1 MYDNIQCAHSFSYM
15 KRIPLSCLNLEYKNC
30 MWTVFLKC
38 LEIENAYFQV
48 GLPALGF
55 SPMNKTPVLLHDNDE
70 FLNEDVFLKGIDIY
84 CQIIPAIGN
93 VAPPKEQR
101 LCPHGS
107 RKLSEKSKTSFQCS
121 IHVPMGTE
129 CVCVYIYTHTH
140 ICMYIYRL
148 SKMPSCELIL
158 KL

>member
-1 MYDNIQCAHSFSYM
+1 MYNNVHCTDSFSCM
-15 KRIPLSCLNLEYKNC
+15 KMIPLYCIYLEYKNGLC
-30 MWTVFLKC
+30 GFSSKG
-38 LEIENAYFQV
+38 LEVDNVYFQV

-55 SPMNKTPVLLHDNDE
+55 SPMNKTPVLLHDHDE

-93 VAPPKEQR
+93 VAPPNKQC
-101 LCPHGS
+101 LSIHGS
-107 RKLSEKSKTSFQCS
+107 YKLPEKCKILLFQCS

-129 CVCVYIYTHTH
+129 YVYFLQA
-140 ICMYIYRL
+140 C
-148 SKMPSCELIL
+148 KVAACELTI